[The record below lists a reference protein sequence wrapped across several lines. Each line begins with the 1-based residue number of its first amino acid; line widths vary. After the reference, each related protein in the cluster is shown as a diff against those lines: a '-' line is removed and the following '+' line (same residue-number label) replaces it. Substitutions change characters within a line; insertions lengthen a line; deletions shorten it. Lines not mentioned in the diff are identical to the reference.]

1 MTNLAYTGVAN
12 KEKLEQVIVFA
23 GVHDCDS
30 GEFPGEEWRTR
41 SSGCNTEAAVRWGCE
56 KMRGKRAQLTSAT
69 ARTSEKR
76 RCWLP
81 SLAVSNE
88 SIN

>member
-12 KEKLEQVIVFA
+12 KEKLEQVIVFT

-41 SSGCNTEAAVRWGCE
+41 SSGCNTEAAVR
-56 KMRGKRAQLTSAT
+56 
-69 ARTSEKR
+69 
-76 RCWLP
+76 
-81 SLAVSNE
+81 
-88 SIN
+88 